1 MSQSI
6 SIQEAITLTIEKM
19 SPENVE
25 QFNTIAE
32 HIRNAESSVSGQ
44 RRESLILSIG
54 KEIVKY
60 QAKGKLASDL
70 YGTHF
75 EQFAKTL
82 LADVEQR
89 KPRTLKDK
97 IKFYLM
103 IPWAALTILFAMYTG
118 MGFLNKW
125 RSDGGSISISTSFLF
140 MICGISVLLI
150 LVVTKFLEQP
160 IEENEEDGLAQT
172 PAIKPFDLK
181 ALGTYIGIAVIFAGV
196 GYYLSAWLPTFTLT
210 AWGCLIV
217 FLVGLLG
224 FRVFFRFK

>member
-1 MSQSI
+1 MSHSM
-6 SIQEAITLTIEKM
+6 QEAITLTTEQM
-19 SPENVE
+19 SPENIE
-25 QFNTIAE
+25 QFNTISE
-32 HIRNAESSVSGQ
+32 HIRNMESSVTPE
-44 RRESLILSIG
+44 RRERLILSIG

-60 QAKGKLASDL
+60 QTKGRLASDL
-70 YGTHF
+70 YGTNF
-75 EQFAKTL
+75 EQFSKVL
-82 LADVEQR
+82 LQDVEQR

-125 RSDGGSISISTSFLF
+125 RTDGGLVSISTSFLF

-150 LVVTKFLEQP
+150 LIVTKFLEQP
-160 IEENEEDGLAQT
+160 VEDNEEDFAQP
-172 PAIKPFDLK
+172 PAIKPFNLK

-196 GYYLSAWLPTFTLT
+196 GYYLSAWLPTFSLT
-210 AWGCLIV
+210 PWSCLII
-217 FLVGLLG
+217 FLIGLVG